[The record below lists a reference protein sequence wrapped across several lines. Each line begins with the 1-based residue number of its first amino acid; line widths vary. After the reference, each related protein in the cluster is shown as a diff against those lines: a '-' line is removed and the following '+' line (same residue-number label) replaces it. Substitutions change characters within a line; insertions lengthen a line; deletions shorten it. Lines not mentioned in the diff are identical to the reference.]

1 MMKQMLGRASHAALD
16 LLFPPQ
22 CALCHRAGSL
32 LCDGCADDLPPAD
45 GRRCDCCWM
54 PLARRTARLGGRLC
68 RHCAEAPPSFDA
80 LRSPFVM
87 EAGARRLAHE
97 LKYEGMTA
105 LAGPMAQLIL
115 ARTEGPAAQTADVVV
130 PVPLHRARERSRGY
144 NQAAMLARAIAAGAD
159 LPCDVRAV
167 RRTRNTGPLAK
178 TMHREERLAIMR
190 GAFAARPERAE
201 GRRVLLVDDVATTGA
216 TLDACGAALLA
227 AGARSVRCLTW
238 ARAD

>member
-22 CALCHRAGSL
+22 CALCRRAGSL
-32 LCDGCADDLPPAD
+32 LCGSCADDLPPAD

-54 PLARRTARLGGRLC
+54 PLASGRLC
-68 RHCAEAPPSFDA
+68 RHCAAAPPSFDA
-80 LRSPFVM
+80 LRSPFIM
-87 EAGARRLAHE
+87 DAGARRLAHE

-115 ARTEGPAAQTADVVV
+115 ERTEAPAAQADRPADVVM
-130 PVPLHRARERSRGY
+130 PVPLHRARERARGY
-144 NQAAMLARAIAAGAD
+144 NQAAMLARSIAAGAH
-159 LPCDVRAV
+159 LPCDARAV
-167 RRTRNTGPLAK
+167 RRTRNTEPLAK

-190 GAFAARPERAE
+190 GAFAARPERVE
-201 GRRVLLVDDVATTGA
+201 GLRILLVDDVATTGA

-238 ARAD
+238 ARAE